1 MDSERVR
8 KAEKIKNLYE
18 SKEWRQEDIARE
30 LCIPISAVRKV
41 TKIYGYEHGKKKSTS
56 KPNNLNEGQKIEPFF
71 FEEELSFL
79 DRYEI

>member
-30 LCIPISAVRKV
+30 LGIPICIVRKV
-41 TKIYGYEHGKKKSTS
+41 SQIC
-56 KPNNLNEGQKIEPFF
+56 
-71 FEEELSFL
+71 
-79 DRYEI
+79 

>member
-30 LCIPISAVRKV
+30 LGIPKYVDMNTEKRRAIPIP
-41 TKIYGYEHGKKKSTS
+41 I
-56 KPNNLNEGQKIEPFF
+56 I
-71 FEEELSFL
+71 
-79 DRYEI
+79 